1 MQDGLNKMKIKNF
14 LDGNV
19 FCIEG
24 MGKNYKS
31 PNFLAETYY
40 DHRIAMSFAILGSI
54 TEKSVE
60 IRGAS
65 SIKTSF
71 PNFIDLMNS
80 LGLDISILKS

>member
-1 MQDGLNKMKIKNF
+1 
-14 LDGNV
+14 
-19 FCIEG
+19 
-24 MGKNYKS
+24 
-31 PNFLAETYY
+31 
-40 DHRIAMSFAILGSI
+40 MSFAILGSI

-80 LGLDISILKS
+80 LGLDIITLKN